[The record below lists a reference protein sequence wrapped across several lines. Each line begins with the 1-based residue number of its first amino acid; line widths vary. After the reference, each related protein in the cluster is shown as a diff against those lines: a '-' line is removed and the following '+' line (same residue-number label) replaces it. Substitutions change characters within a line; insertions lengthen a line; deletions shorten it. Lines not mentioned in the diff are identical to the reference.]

1 MRSERRRRRRASASC
16 GCSWASGSHS
26 PGASR
31 AAQRTAELLRR
42 RPPLSLPGRAA
53 PARPLRLLARPR
65 AQLPPWRAPLC
76 RPRTGADQLA
86 RGAGGWAE
94 GAGPGAAPARPPTW
108 GCPWRASA
116 GSGERRRPSG
126 PTGRTPMWP
135 WEQLTR
141 FPALGRG
148 WGRGRR
154 PWGPRLRP
162 LACPRR
168 GPR

>member
-1 MRSERRRRRRASASC
+1 MGAAGPAVPTAPEPDVLRSAPPS
-16 GCSWASGSHS
+16 S
-26 PGASR
+26 PAGG
-31 AAQRTAELLRR
+31 
-42 RPPLSLPGRAA
+42 PLTPSQAGPLPV
-53 PARPLRLLARPR
+53 RPLRLLARPR
-65 AQLPPWRAPLC
+65 ARLPPWRAPLC
-76 RPRTGADQLA
+76 RPRTGADQLD

-116 GSGERRRPSG
+116 GFGARRRPSG

-135 WEQLTR
+135 WERLTR
-141 FPALGRG
+141 FPARGR
-148 WGRGRR
+148 GRGRR
-154 PWGPRLRP
+154 PWGPRLRL